1 MYGVECQAEYIERAF
16 LGNLDDN
23 NDLDRLSISSIL
35 NAKESGYYNNLILQ
49 INKAI
54 TLESKSFIKST
65 SNQIGHACIDNIDRC
80 RLPLNAE
87 NRRMVADPTF
97 IITGGRLN
105 GILSIED
112 CFVSNPMRKTIA
124 FFKYPI
130 QGNEEYYIFENTS
143 LKTIKKILN
152 KHTKDN
158 IITKEMA
165 DDIYNFYTNIS
176 DKVIVLPAFS
186 HITFTCAGSDFDYD
200 GSLTIYNV
208 NKLKTNKDIISN
220 EIVSLLKDNF
230 NHQGVHLGDYI
241 NIK

>member
-1 MYGVECQAEYIERAF
+1 MTTSAPV
-16 LGNLDDN
+16 D
-23 NDLDRLSISSIL
+23 
-35 NAKESGYYNNLILQ
+35 
-49 INKAI
+49 NKAI

>member
-1 MYGVECQAEYIERAF
+1 
-16 LGNLDDN
+16 
-23 NDLDRLSISSIL
+23 
-35 NAKESGYYNNLILQ
+35 
-49 INKAI
+49 
-54 TLESKSFIKST
+54 
-65 SNQIGHACIDNIDRC
+65 
-80 RLPLNAE
+80 
-87 NRRMVADPTF
+87 
-97 IITGGRLN
+97 
-105 GILSIED
+105 
-112 CFVSNPMRKTIA
+112 
-124 FFKYPI
+124 
-130 QGNEEYYIFENTS
+130 
-143 LKTIKKILN
+143 
-152 KHTKDN
+152 
-158 IITKEMA
+158 MA